1 MFVGNLRSR
10 IKTYDTVLDKDKQ
23 YLTKLRSCL
32 VKKEEDKYSLID
44 PLYKAVV

>member
-1 MFVGNLRSR
+1 LFVDNLRSK
-10 IKTYDTVLDKDKQ
+10 IETYNIVLDKDKQ
-23 YLTKLRSCL
+23 YLAKLRSCL